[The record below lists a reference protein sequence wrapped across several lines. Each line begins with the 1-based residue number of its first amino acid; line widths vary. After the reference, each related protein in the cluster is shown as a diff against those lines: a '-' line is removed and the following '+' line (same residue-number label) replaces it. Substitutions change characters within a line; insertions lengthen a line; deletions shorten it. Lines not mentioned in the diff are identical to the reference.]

1 MTINVKKLD
10 ELIELR
16 SSKQKVA
23 DKIGIN
29 RSTFYR
35 KMNGKVKGFSIE
47 EAQKIADVV
56 PLTNEEA
63 IEIFFGEKVAK
74 TLLYLKEREGV
85 G

>member
-74 TLLYLKEREGV
+74 TLLRLKEREGV

>member
-74 TLLYLKEREGV
+74 TLLCLKERKEV

>member
-63 IEIFFGEKVAK
+63 VEIFFGEKVAK
-74 TLLYLKEREGV
+74 TLLYLKE
-85 G
+85 